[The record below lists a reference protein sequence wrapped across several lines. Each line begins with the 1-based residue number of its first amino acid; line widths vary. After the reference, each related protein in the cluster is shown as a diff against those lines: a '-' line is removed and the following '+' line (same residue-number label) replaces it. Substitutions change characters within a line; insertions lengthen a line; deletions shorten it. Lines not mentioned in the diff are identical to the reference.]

1 MKSVGND
8 VSTSNTDKTTGG
20 SIIPTNNVIVTN
32 SANQRS
38 QINYN
43 ASPNDNVPYGAA
55 SLLRHSIPLIFAQP
69 NNTPITNRPNADD
82 VGSGNIKEEVMKIF
96 RQTFDIEPKAKC
108 RTYQRPYPENYN
120 YVAYPQ
126 RFKIPEFVKFIG
138 DNSRTTLEHIGQFII
153 QCGEVSTN
161 DIYKLRLFP
170 LSLSGAAFT
179 CFILLRP
186 NSVYTF
192 ADLEQKFHNY

>member
-1 MKSVGND
+1 M
-8 VSTSNTDKTTGG
+8 
-20 SIIPTNNVIVTN
+20 I
-32 SANQRS
+32 
-38 QINYN
+38 
-43 ASPNDNVPYGAA
+43 
-55 SLLRHSIPLIFAQP
+55 
-69 NNTPITNRPNADD
+69 
-82 VGSGNIKEEVMKIF
+82 KIF
-96 RQTFDIEPKAKC
+96 RQTFGIEPKVKC
-108 RTYQRPYPENYN
+108 RSYQRPYPESYD
-120 YVAYPQ
+120 YVAYAQ
-126 RFKIPEFVKFIG
+126 GFKIPEFVKFAR
-138 DNSRTTLEHIGQFII
+138 DDSLTTLEHIGQFII